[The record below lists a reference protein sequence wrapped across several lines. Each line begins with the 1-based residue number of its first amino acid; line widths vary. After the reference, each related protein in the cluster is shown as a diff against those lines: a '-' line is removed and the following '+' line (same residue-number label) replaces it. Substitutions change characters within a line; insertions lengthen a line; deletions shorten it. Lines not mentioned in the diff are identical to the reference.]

1 MDNAKEIYEYCESK
15 GIYVMWD
22 ATRAVENAYMIKK
35 YDERYHES
43 SIIEIMHELFS
54 YGHGCTVSS
63 KKDYMVNIGGFLAIK
78 DDEEFYFNAL
88 EMLRKYEGSITNG
101 GLTAGDLAVHAQG
114 VREMVEYSY
123 IKNRV
128 EQTQYLGKR
137 LLEAGVPIVEP
148 VGSHAVF
155 LDAKR
160 FLPHIDQD
168 QYPAQAL
175 ATALYVDSGVRAMER
190 GNVSKGRQPNGEN
203 YRPSLELVRLTIPR
217 RAYTNAHMDL
227 VAESIIKL
235 HKKRDQIKGLK
246 FTYEPKNLRF
256 FQGRFEQ
263 VK

>member
-1 MDNAKEIYEYCESK
+1 M
-15 GIYVMWD
+15 
-22 ATRAVENAYMIKK
+22 
-35 YDERYHES
+35 
-43 SIIEIMHELFS
+43 
-54 YGHGCTVSS
+54 
-63 KKDYMVNIGGFLAIK
+63 
-78 DDEEFYFNAL
+78 
-88 EMLRKYEGSITNG
+88 
-101 GLTAGDLAVHAQG
+101 TAADMAVHAQG
-114 VREMVEYSY
+114 VIEMVDFRY
-123 IKNRV
+123 IRNRV
-128 EQTQYLGKR
+128 EQTQYLGKK
-137 LLEAGVPIVEP
+137 LLDAGVPIVEP

-235 HKKRDQIKGLK
+235 YKKREQIRGLR

-256 FQGRFEQ
+256 FQGRFEE
-263 VK
+263 V